1 MSEHRGGKEMD
12 NKETQAPSEKKRW
25 IPHTYAILFTIM
37 IVAAIASYIIPAGE
51 FERLEV
57 DGRTVVVEGSYTEIE
72 QNPVK
77 PFELFK
83 AIPLGMSAASQI
95 IFYIFLVGG
104 AFGIIQATGTIE
116 AGIGRTVHKL
126 ENKEKLLIP
135 IIMIVFS
142 ILGATIGMSEESI
155 IFVPIGIA
163 VARALGFDAMTGTA
177 MISLGA
183 ASGFIGGML
192 NPFTVGVAQSIAEVQ
207 IFSGFGFRFVVYLV
221 VLTVAILYVMRYSI
235 KIKNDPTKSIIY
247 DIEQKVQGEQAD
259 GHAKEFPK
267 FNWRHGLVLTFLAS
281 GLGINVYGVFKWDW
295 FLTELTASFIIIG
308 LLSGFIGKLGINGT
322 FEAFVEGMKVIAFGA
337 LIVGFARAILIVME
351 QGYIIDT
358 AIYALSNVISS
369 LPPSLNAVGMYVTQ
383 IIMNFFIPSGSG
395 QAATT
400 MPIMTP
406 LADLL
411 GMERQIAVLA
421 FQYGDAITNSIIPTS
436 ASLMA
441 YLAVA
446 GIPYERW
453 VKFVWKLVLAWLF
466 IALVAIIVAVMIG
479 VS

>member
-1 MSEHRGGKEMD
+1 MTTKQEEPVKVG
-12 NKETQAPSEKKRW
+12 KKRW
-25 IPHTYAILFTIM
+25 IPHTYAIIFTIM
-37 IVAAIASYIIPAGE
+37 VLAAIASYIVPAGE
-51 FERLEV
+51 FERVEV
-57 DGRTVVVEGSYTEIE
+57 DNRTVVVEGSYSQIE
-72 QNPVK
+72 QVPVG

-116 AGIGRTVHKL
+116 AGIGRSVHKL

-135 IIMIVFS
+135 IIMILFS

-163 VARALGFDAMTGTA
+163 VARALGFDAITGTA

-207 IFSGFGFRFVVYLV
+207 IFSGIGFRFVVYLF
-221 VLTVAILYVMRYSI
+221 VLTLAIWYVMRYAD
-235 KIKNDPTKSIIY
+235 KVKKDPTKSIVY
-247 DIEQKVQGEQAD
+247 DIELKVKADNIGENV
-259 GHAKEFPK
+259 KEFAK
-267 FNWRHGLVLTFLAS
+267 FNWRHGLVLLFLAT
-281 GLGINVYGVFKWDW
+281 GLGVNVYGVFKWDW
-295 FLTELTASFIIIG
+295 YLTELTASFIIIG
-308 LLSGFIGKLGINGT
+308 LLSGLVGKLGINGT
-322 FEAFVEGMKVIAFGA
+322 FEAFVDGMKVIAFGA
-337 LIVGFARAILIVME
+337 LIVGFARAILIIME

-358 AIYALSNVISS
+358 LIFALSNVISS
-369 LPPSLNAVGMYVTQ
+369 LPPSLNAVGMFFTQ
-383 IIMNFFIPSGSG
+383 SIMNVFIPSGSG

-421 FQYGDAITNSIIPTS
+421 FQYGDGITNSIIPTS

-453 VKFVWKLVLAWLF
+453 VKFVWKLILGWVL
-466 IALVAIIVAVMIG
+466 IALVAIVIAVMIG

>member
-1 MSEHRGGKEMD
+1 MATKG
-12 NKETQAPSEKKRW
+12 NYTPQKKRW
-25 IPHTYAILFTIM
+25 IPHTYAILFAIM
-37 IVAAIASYIIPAGE
+37 IVAAIASYVIPAGE

-57 DGRTVVVEGSYTEIE
+57 DGRTVVVEGSYQEIT

-77 PFELFK
+77 PFELFQ

-142 ILGATIGMSEESI
+142 VLGATIGMSEESI

-207 IFSGFGFRFVVYLV
+207 IFSGFGFRFVVYLI
-221 VLTVAILYVMRYSI
+221 VLSVAIIYVMRYAA
-235 KIKNDPTKSIIY
+235 KVKKDPTKSIVY
-247 DIEQKVQGEQAD
+247 DLEQKIQAEHGQQD
-259 GHAKEFPK
+259 EKEFPA
-267 FNWRHGLVLTFLAS
+267 FNVRHGLVLLFLAS
-281 GLGINVYGVFKWDW
+281 GLCLNVYGVFKWDW
-295 FLTELTASFIIIG
+295 FLTELTASFIIVG
-308 LLSGFIGKLGINGT
+308 LLSGFVGGLGINGT
-322 FEAFVEGMKVIAFGA
+322 FEAFVDGMKVIAFGA

-411 GMERQIAVLA
+411 GMERQVAVLA

-453 VKFVWKLVLAWLF
+453 VKFIWRLIIAWSL

>member
-1 MSEHRGGKEMD
+1 MGTNEI
-12 NKETQAPSEKKRW
+12 TTPSGEQKKRW

-37 IVAAIASYIIPAGE
+37 ILAAIASYIVPAGE
-51 FERLEV
+51 FERIEV
-57 DGRTVVVEGSYTEIE
+57 DGRTAVVEGSYAEIE
-72 QNPVK
+72 QNPVT

-104 AFGIIQATGTIE
+104 SFGIIQATGTIE
-116 AGIGRTVHKL
+116 AGIGKAVHKL
-126 ENKEKLLIP
+126 ENKERFLIP
-135 IIMIVFS
+135 VIMILFS
-142 ILGATIGMSEESI
+142 ILGATIGLSEEAI
-155 IFVPIGIA
+155 IFVPIGVA
-163 VARALGFDAMTGTA
+163 VARALGFDAVTGTA
-177 MISLGA
+177 MVSLGA

-192 NPFTVGVAQSIAEVQ
+192 NPFTVGVAQSIAEVKV
-207 IFSGFGFRFVVYLV
+207 FSGIGFRFAVYLV
-221 VLTVAILYVMRYSI
+221 VLTVAILYVMNYAKKVKRDP
-235 KIKNDPTKSIIY
+235 KNSVIY
-247 DIEQKVQGEQAD
+247 DIELKMKNKQVDERD
-259 GHAKEFPK
+259 EFQQ
-267 FNWRHGLVLTFLAS
+267 FNWRHASVLALLAGGLVT
-281 GLGINVYGVFKWDW
+281 NVYGVFKWDW
-295 FLTELTASFIIIG
+295 FLTELTATFIIIG
-308 LLSGFIGKLGINGT
+308 LLSGFIGNLGINGT
-322 FEAFVEGMKVIAFGA
+322 FEAFVEGMKLIAFGA
-337 LIVGFARAILIVME
+337 LIVGFARAILVVME

-358 AIYALSNVISS
+358 VIFGLSNLISS

-446 GIPYERW
+446 GVPYERW
-453 VKFVWKLVLAWLF
+453 VKFIWKLVLAWLL
-466 IALVAIIVAVMIG
+466 IALVAIVVAVAIG

>member
-1 MSEHRGGKEMD
+1 MTTNQEEESLKKD
-12 NKETQAPSEKKRW
+12 KKRW
-25 IPHTYAILFTIM
+25 IPHTYAIIFSIM
-37 IVAAIASYIIPAGE
+37 ILAAIASYIVPAGE
-51 FERLEV
+51 FERVEV
-57 DGRTVVVEGSYTEIE
+57 DNRTVVVEGSYTKIE
-72 QNPVK
+72 QNPVG

-83 AIPLGMSAASQI
+83 AIPLGMAAGSQI

-104 AFGIIQATGTIE
+104 TFGIIQATGTIE
-116 AGIGRTVHKL
+116 AGIGRAVHKL

-135 IIMIVFS
+135 IIMILFS

-163 VARALGFDAMTGTA
+163 VARALGFDAITGTA

-207 IFSGFGFRFVVYLV
+207 IFSGIGFRFVVYLF
-221 VLTVAILYVMRYSI
+221 VLTLAIWYVMRYAA
-235 KIKNDPTKSIIY
+235 KVKKDPTKSIVH
-247 DIEQKVQGEQAD
+247 DIELKVKANSVGE
-259 GHAKEFPK
+259 KITEFPT
-267 FNWRHGLVLTFLAS
+267 FNWRHALVLLFLAS
-281 GLGINVYGVFKWDW
+281 GLGVNVYGVFQWDW
-295 FLTELTASFIIIG
+295 YLTELTASFIIIG
-308 LLSGFIGKLGINGT
+308 FLSGIVGKLGINGT
-322 FEAFVEGMKVIAFGA
+322 FEAFVEGMKVITFGA
-337 LIVGFARAILIVME
+337 LIVGFARAILIIME

-358 AIYALSNVISS
+358 VIFALSNVISS
-369 LPPSLNAVGMYVTQ
+369 LPPSLNAVGMYFTQ
-383 IIMNFFIPSGSG
+383 TIMNFFIPSGSG

-421 FQYGDAITNSIIPTS
+421 FQYGDGITNSIIPTS

-453 VKFVWKLVLAWLF
+453 VKFVWKLILGWIAL
-466 IALVAIIVAVMIG
+466 ALVAMVIAVMIG